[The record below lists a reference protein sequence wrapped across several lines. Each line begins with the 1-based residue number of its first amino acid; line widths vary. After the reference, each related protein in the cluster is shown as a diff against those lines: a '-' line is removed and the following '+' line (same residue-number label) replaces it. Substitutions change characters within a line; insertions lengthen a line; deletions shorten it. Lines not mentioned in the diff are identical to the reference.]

1 MLAAGGVDQRTKKA
15 NWLQRNALVVGV
27 PPLLSSLANVVSK
40 NQSLHQ
46 IFSAFKGSQ
55 FNHEQLQLYG
65 ELKSLE
71 TTIWLLGRLHSQNN
85 SILLSLNSELKE
97 IATKMKKHR
106 DDPSGSWLFNAD
118 HQPNILSMI
127 AKLQSSLLV
136 PNGGYMI
143 SGTVAV
149 KDSTFGLFK

>member
-1 MLAAGGVDQRTKKA
+1 MATIDHTSTSLKA
-15 NWLQRNALVVGV
+15 
-27 PPLLSSLANVVSK
+27 
-40 NQSLHQ
+40 LHQ